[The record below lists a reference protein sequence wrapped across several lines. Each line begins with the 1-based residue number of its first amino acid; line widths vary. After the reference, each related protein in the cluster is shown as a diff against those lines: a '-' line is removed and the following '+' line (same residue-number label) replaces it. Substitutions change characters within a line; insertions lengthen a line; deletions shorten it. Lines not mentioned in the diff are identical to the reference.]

1 MTFRGLVLDRTV
13 PTDRRPPLWR
23 ELVVGLAV
31 FAVYSVVAGL
41 DWAGRTAGADHHG
54 RGLFAL
60 ERVLRLDVER
70 PLNSWLSARPV
81 LRVLANYEYA
91 TTYVISA
98 FALLGWLWL
107 HRPEVY
113 RWARTSFILVNL
125 VSFGCFAMYPVTP
138 PRLLG
143 DLGFVDTVR
152 LGHTW
157 GSWGSPGVDHANQ
170 LAAMPSL
177 HVAWAL
183 WVSVVLAVISSGRVV
198 QVAGAAHVLITVLV
212 IMATANH
219 YLVDAIAAIPLVWLG
234 VRLSG
239 PLPTRSEAV

>member
-1 MTFRGLVLDRTV
+1 MSGE
-13 PTDRRPPLWR
+13 RRPPLWR
-23 ELVVGLAV
+23 ELAVGLAV
-31 FAVYSVVAGL
+31 FGLYSVVAGL
-41 DWAGRTAGADHHG
+41 DWASRTAWAERNG
-54 RGLFAL
+54 RGLFGL
-60 ERVLRLDVER
+60 EKSVRLDIER
-70 PLNSWLSARPV
+70 PLNAWLSARPV

-113 RWARTSFILVNL
+113 RWARTSFILLNL
-125 VSFGCFAMYPVTP
+125 VSFGCFALYPVTP
-138 PRLLG
+138 PRLLA

-157 GSWGSPGVDHANQ
+157 GSWGSPGVEHANQ

-183 WVSVVLAVISSGRVV
+183 WVSVVLAAISSGRLV
-198 QVAGAAHVLITVLV
+198 QLTSAVHVMLTVLV
-212 IMATANH
+212 IIATANH
-219 YLVDAIAAIPLVWLG
+219 YLLDAVAAVPLVWLG
-234 VRLSG
+234 VRLAG
-239 PLPTRSEAV
+239 PLPLRHEAR